1 MSRRILVIGAAGM
14 IGRKLVERLSADAA
28 ASELTL
34 HDVVPFETRHAKVV
48 SDLSLPGEAE
58 KLVAARPDLIFHL
71 AAVVSGEAE
80 TDFEKGYRVNLDGT
94 RRLFESIRKVGG
106 DYRPRVVFTSSIAVF
121 GAPFPEAIDDEFLN
135 APLTSYG
142 TQKAI
147 GELLLADY
155 SRRGFFDGI
164 GLRLP
169 TVCVRPGKPNKAASG
184 FFSGIIREPLAG
196 EEAVLPV
203 SESVRHW
210 FASPRAAV
218 NFLLHAAR
226 LDTKE
231 LGNRRNLSMP
241 GISAT
246 VGEQIEAL
254 RRVAGDKVAK
264 LIRREPDP
272 LIERIVSGW
281 PQNFD
286 ATRPLARKRLRR
298 QALQDAPAVGSVHE
312 PRVAQHQHAAVGLVA
327 DQATRALLEL
337 QHRLRQL
344 QLVERVAARA
354 AHALDARGEDRVVGR
369 RERQLVDHHER
380 ERLAAHVDA
389 FPERLASEQERV
401 AEGAEARQELAA

>member
-1 MSRRILVIGAAGM
+1 V
-14 IGRKLVERLSADAA
+14 
-28 ASELTL
+28 L
-34 HDVVPFETRHAKVV
+34 HDVVPFESRHKTLV

-58 KLVAARPDLIFHL
+58 KLVAARPELIFHL

-80 TDFEKGYRVNLDGT
+80 ADFDKGYRVNLDGT
-94 RRLFESIRKVGG
+94 RQLFEAIRRAGG
-106 DYRPRVVFTSSIAVF
+106 NYRPRVVFTSSIAVF

-147 GELLLADY
+147 GELLLSDY

-164 GLRLP
+164 GIRLP
-169 TVCVRPGKPNKAASG
+169 TICVRPGKPNKAASG

-196 EEAVLPV
+196 QEAVLPV

-218 NFLLHAAR
+218 GFLMHAAQ
-226 LDTKE
+226 LDTTK

-241 GISAT
+241 GICAT

-254 RRVAGDKVAK
+254 RKVAGDQAAR

-272 LIERIVSGW
+272 TIERIVSGW

-286 ATRPLARKRLRR
+286 ASRALALGFRADSSFEEIIRIH
-298 QALQDAPAVGSVHE
+298 LQD
-312 PRVAQHQHAAVGLVA
+312 
-327 DQATRALLEL
+327 EL
-337 QHRLRQL
+337 QKS
-344 QLVERVAARA
+344 APPPKARA
-354 AHALDARGEDRVVGR
+354 
-369 RERQLVDHHER
+369 
-380 ERLAAHVDA
+380 
-389 FPERLASEQERV
+389 
-401 AEGAEARQELAA
+401 